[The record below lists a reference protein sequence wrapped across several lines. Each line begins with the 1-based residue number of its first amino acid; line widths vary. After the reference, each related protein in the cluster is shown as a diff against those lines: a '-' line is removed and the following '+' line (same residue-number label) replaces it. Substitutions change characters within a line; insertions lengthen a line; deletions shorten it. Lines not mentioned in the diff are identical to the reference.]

1 MYLSNNIE
9 ANGGRESP
17 CGTPS
22 TRFASSNCRR
32 EIHDALSAI
41 FDLIDAE
48 RSAAADCEKRIMPHI
63 DQISQTS
70 QRLSTAI
77 LEKRKRKIA
86 IKVAEAT
93 KTDVL

>member
-9 ANGGRESP
+9 ANGDRESP

-48 RSAAADCEKRIMPHI
+48 RSAAAD
-63 DQISQTS
+63 
-70 QRLSTAI
+70 
-77 LEKRKRKIA
+77 
-86 IKVAEAT
+86 
-93 KTDVL
+93 